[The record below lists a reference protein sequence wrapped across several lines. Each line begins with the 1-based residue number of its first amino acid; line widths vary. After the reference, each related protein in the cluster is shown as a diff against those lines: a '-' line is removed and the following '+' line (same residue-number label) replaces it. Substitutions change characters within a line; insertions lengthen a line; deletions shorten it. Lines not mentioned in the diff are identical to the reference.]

1 MFKKIGGQIES
12 FTWIFFCVVC
22 LTLYSNSQEA
32 RQVYVFPRK
41 RGLKSGTKSVYNFV
55 CLSKAKISGNIF
67 WYFFE
72 QIGWRK
78 YFSKKK
84 VDFSW
89 CNKYYL
95 FCIIFQI
102 LAHYLSRPRAT
113 ALHFCTAFHDFLRL
127 TSRLFSRKLFYIWFR
142 FMQGAISLN
151 KSDMQTY
158 ICHLH
163 L

>member
-1 MFKKIGGQIES
+1 MYSLSDI
-12 FTWIFFCVVC
+12 IFQQ
-22 LTLYSNSQEA
+22 S

-55 CLSKAKISGNIF
+55 CLSKAKISQDIL

-72 QIGWRK
+72 PIGWRG
-78 YFSKKK
+78 YF
-84 VDFSW
+84 FN
-89 CNKYYL
+89 NKYNI
-95 FCIIFQI
+95 FCIIFQS
-102 LAHYLSRPRAT
+102 LAHSMSRPRAT

-151 KSDMQTY
+151 KIWYANIYLPFAFIKNSIWSDNFCIIESNLKCEY
-158 ICHLH
+158 I
-163 L
+163 